1 MASTEVEQPPKHNK
15 TCVLR
20 VSIHCEGCKRKVKKL
35 LQSVPG
41 VDDIEIERLRQRVV
55 VTGDVSADTLLRK
68 LVKAGKHAQLW
79 PEAPETLHR
88 KIEKPS
94 STSQVTVTEESVVSG
109 KEIKSVGE
117 KKPETH
123 VEKQPEKGNTS
134 ASGAG
139 APASSE
145 GEKVDGG
152 EKKAVEVKGE
162 EKKPETG
169 PAEGEPSP
177 AVVENKVEKIA
188 ENGGGGGSSGVG
200 EGKKK
205 KKKKPVNSNGNNS
218 NNGNGNG
225 NVGGGPHATM
235 ARSNESPPRH
245 HGYGYPP
252 HHPGYEYPPRQYYA
266 PPPAPVYTM
275 SYNTAH
281 PPANSYTTSY
291 YAPQPP
297 QSYAYSHSE
306 TPTPHVAPGYESY
319 TYQPQQQSDSFE
331 MFSDE
336 NPNGCLVM

>member
-1 MASTEVEQPPKHNK
+1 MASTEVEQQPPKHNK

-41 VDDIEIERLRQRVV
+41 VDDIEIERQQQRVV

-79 PEAPETLHR
+79 PENPLETHPR
-88 KIEKPS
+88 KIEKPP

-109 KEIKSVGE
+109 KEAKSVGE

-123 VEKQPEKGNTS
+123 VENLPEKGKTTV
-134 ASGAG
+134 SGAV
-139 APASSE
+139 APAGSG

-152 EKKAVEVKGE
+152 GKKVVKVRGE
-162 EKKPETG
+162 EKKPEIS
-169 PAEGEPSP
+169 PAEGEASTP
-177 AVVENKVEKIA
+177 VVQNKVEKIV
-188 ENGGGGGSSGVG
+188 ENDGGGSSGDS
-200 EGKKK
+200 ERKKK
-205 KKKKPVNSNGNNS
+205 KKKKPVNINGDGNGSGNGD
-218 NNGNGNG
+218 GNGNS
-225 NVGGGPHATM
+225 GGGPHATM
-235 ARSNESPPRH
+235 ARSNEITPRH
-245 HGYGYPP
+245 HEYVYPQ
-252 HHPGYEYPPRQYYA
+252 RQYYA

-281 PPANSYTTSY
+281 PPANSYTASY

-297 QSYAYSHSE
+297 QSYAYSHLE
-306 TPTPHVAPGYESY
+306 TPTPHVTPGYESY
-319 TYQPQQQSDSFE
+319 TYQPQQQTDSFE